1 MKTLVLCVD
10 RDDDLGEKANV
21 TSPIVGRK
29 DNLRAA
35 IALGLADPED
45 SDTNSIFAAIKIFDS
60 LVDDNEE
67 AEIAT
72 ICGYKIIGK
81 KSDTIL
87 TEQFNALLRDVK
99 PNEVILVSDSREDE
113 FILPIISSRVHIRF
127 IHRVIVKQA
136 KDVES
141 IFYTILQAF
150 QNDKIL
156 KKIILPIAILL
167 LIFGVLSALDLTYIA
182 LGVIAL
188 ILGIYLLIRVLH
200 LEEPLNAL
208 GQELLSS
215 LERTRYVATLS
226 IILAL
231 GSLLLGIAVGWYA
244 AEHNSAKD
252 WSKYFYYFTRYGG
265 VFIIGAGIIYV
276 IGTSLDLYIRGK
288 RVPPSTGT
296 MASLLL
302 CAMFAL
308 YGILEVGGFL
318 MDFKGDLDL
327 KFLVIMGVMF
337 GVFAVMAIVFYTYQ
351 TKIYPKTAKRSSWRR

>member
-21 TSPIVGRK
+21 TSPIIGRK

-45 SDTNSIFAAIKIFDS
+45 SDTNSIFAAIKIYDS
-60 LVDDNEE
+60 LIDDKEE
-67 AEIAT
+67 AEIST

-87 TEQFNALLRDVK
+87 TEQFNALLRDIK
-99 PNEVILVSDSREDE
+99 PNDVILVSDSREDE

-127 IHRVIVKQA
+127 IHRVIVKQS

-141 IFYTILQAF
+141 IFYTILQAM

-156 KKIILPIAILL
+156 KKIVLPIALIL
-167 LIFGVLSALDLTYIA
+167 LIFGVLSAMDLTYIA

-188 ILGIYLLIRVLH
+188 LLGIYLLIRVLH
-200 LEEPLNAL
+200 LEEPLSAL

-215 LERTRYVATLS
+215 LERTRYIAFFTIIVAIS
-226 IILAL
+226 
-231 GSLLLGIAVGWYA
+231 SLLLGIAVGWYA

-252 WSKYFYYFTRYGG
+252 WSRYFYFFARYGG
-265 VFIIGAGIIYV
+265 VFILGAGIIYV
-276 IGTSLDLYIRGK
+276 LGTSLDLYIRGK

-296 MASLLL
+296 ITSMLF

-327 KFLVIMGVMF
+327 KFLAIMCIMIAVF
-337 GVFAVMAIVFYTYQ
+337 GFLAVVFYTYQ
-351 TKIYPKTAKRSSWRR
+351 TKIYPKTARRTSWRR